1 VSGRPPSQATQATT
15 VGGFT
20 EQELIGRIQQRLPAP
35 PDWLLVGIGDDAAVV
50 EPERNRVEVLS
61 VDCLVEGVHF
71 DRSFVPPDAIGHR
84 ALAVNLSDLA
94 AMGATPRLALVSLA
108 LPSTLAIADFD
119 GMAGGLCALAAR
131 HRTHIVGGNITRTPG
146 PLTIDITVSGAIK
159 RRRSLTRGGARPG
172 DDLYVSGSIGSAAVG
187 LKILRSPS
195 PALNPGG
202 PTAAPAVGWNPGVPT
217 AAPAVGW
224 NSQSNLIDRYLRP
237 EPRVRLGTLLAR
249 NRAASACI
257 DLSDGLADGL
267 RQIADASG
275 VGVRIDADAVPID
288 PGARDWFTR
297 AGKDPV
303 FEAMAGGDDYELL
316 FAVRPR
322 LRRRLQALIPIAG
335 VPLTRIGTCTA
346 EPGATVARAVAGAP
360 EMSPIPAGYR
370 HFR

>member
-20 EQELIGRIQQRLPAP
+20 EQELIGRIQQRLPPP

-71 DRSFVPPDAIGHR
+71 DRAFVPPDAIGHR

-131 HRTHIVGGNITRTPG
+131 HRTHIIGGNITRTPG
-146 PLTIDITVSGAIK
+146 PLTIDITVAGAIK
-159 RRRSLTRGGARPG
+159 RRRSLTRRGARPG

-187 LKILRSPS
+187 LKILRSP
-195 PALNPGG
+195 
-202 PTAAPAVGWNPGVPT
+202 
-217 AAPAVGW
+217 AVGW
-224 NSQSNLIDRYLRP
+224 NSRSHLVDRYLRP

-267 RQIADASG
+267 HQIADASG

-288 PGARDWFTR
+288 PGARDWFTA

-322 LRRRLQALIPIAG
+322 LRRRLQALIPLAG

-346 EPGATVARAVAGAP
+346 EPGATVARAVTGAP

>member
-1 VSGRPPSQATQATT
+1 MSGRPPSQATQATT

-202 PTAAPAVGWNPGVPT
+202 PTAAPAVGWN
-217 AAPAVGW
+217 
-224 NSQSNLIDRYLRP
+224 SQSNLIDRYLRP